1 MIIYLS
7 RGAARLAFRLRNM
20 NTHDQL
26 ISWNN
31 LCLHIRPGQ
40 YDQPCGP
47 NGSPWVLT
55 GCWPG
60 KPTGVDIANPQP
72 YDFPT
77 KRIPAFKL
85 DADGR
90 VVFRLPPDLWEL
102 PNGRYTGCIIA
113 EKPGHDKPFNFDA
126 FMKVMPPPPEKP
138 EVVLPPG
145 YDVGKNCD
153 VRFDSHPPEI
163 DNPAPCILAIFDI
176 DIGPEC
182 SDHYADQ
189 VVVEMARITCEE

>member
-7 RGAARLAFRLRNM
+7 RGAARLAFRLRNV

-40 YDQPCGP
+40 YDQPCVP

-113 EKPGHDKPFNFDA
+113 EKPGHDKPFNFD
-126 FMKVMPPPPEKP
+126 VH
-138 EVVLPPG
+138 
-145 YDVGKNCD
+145 
-153 VRFDSHPPEI
+153 FDSHPPKI